1 MTFSSIRAALLVF
14 VAIAASEFKP
24 YPGAHSTPW
33 LDRYEAQANK
43 VLQQIGADQ
52 PAVEM
57 WITDDAYDTVRAFY
71 AKLGKEDAAFGAQVV
86 KPQSDS
92 TKRHVQATFVMFD
105 GATTPIASKYYVM
118 IQRPVVLSYH
128 PVDVRDVTLIGLYK
142 KTQ

>member
-1 MTFSSIRAALLVF
+1 MTTMQTALLAA

-24 YPGAHSTPW
+24 YPGAHSTRW
-33 LDRYEAQANK
+33 LDTYQSAANK
-43 VLQQIGADQ
+43 ALQQIGADQ

-57 WITDDAYDTVRAFY
+57 WVTDDSYDKVRAFY

-92 TKRHVQATFVMFD
+92 TNRSVQATYVIFD
-105 GATTPIASKYYVM
+105 RADSPISSANYVM

-128 PVDVRDVTLIGLYK
+128 PVDVRDVTLIGLYRK
-142 KTQ
+142 RQ